1 MKEMRFPAVT
11 ASYAVSIIHRIEI
24 RGDLSRNQIVGLF
37 VAVLLA
43 VATLGTAFWIVPEP
57 YQFVLIFGIFLV
69 VIVAEIG
76 SAKNR
81 NRKNK

>member
-24 RGDLSRNQIVGLF
+24 RGDLSRNQIGLF

-57 YQFVLIFGIFLV
+57 YQFVLIIGIFLV
-69 VIVAEIG
+69 GIVAEIG